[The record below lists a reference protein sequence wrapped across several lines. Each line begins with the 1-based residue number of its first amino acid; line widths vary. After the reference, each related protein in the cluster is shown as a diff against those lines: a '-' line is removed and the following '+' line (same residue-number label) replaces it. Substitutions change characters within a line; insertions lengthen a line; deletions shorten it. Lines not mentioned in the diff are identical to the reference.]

1 VTPTRAPERLLVD
14 VPGHPG
20 ATLRV
25 EVHHADAPVT
35 ALFSSGLG
43 LPLDL
48 WHPVTDLLPD
58 VRCVLFDRPGMGG
71 STPWHRVV
79 DLPEE
84 VDLLSTVLAAAG
96 PGPDPA
102 AVVVGHSH
110 GGLFAEGLARTHP
123 EVVRGLVLVDASDP
137 ELEATRL
144 QLGGAPAA
152 WAARVAAR
160 PWLAPI
166 AKDVAATA
174 VLAGGATR
182 AAPGRARRA
191 LVTAYGQPAQLEAT
205 VAELVAVGD
214 DARALLALAKTHPLP
229 DVPVHLV
236 VATRAGRP
244 TRHRRTG
251 WLRRMTDRA
260 AQLGA
265 GTVRTDVD
273 SGHLVMLDAP
283 DAVARAVQACVTR
296 TAGP

>member
-1 VTPTRAPERLLVD
+1 VTTSRAPERLLVD

-20 ATLRV
+20 ATLRG

-137 ELEATRL
+137 DFEASRL
-144 QLGGAPAA
+144 QLGGAPASVAA
-152 WAARVAAR
+152 WVAAR
-160 PWLAPI
+160 PWLAPL
-166 AKDVAATA
+166 AKDVTASA
-174 VLAGGATR
+174 VLLGGAVR
-182 AAPGRARRA
+182 PASAQARLA

-205 VAELVAVGD
+205 VAELAAVGD
-214 DARALLALAKTHPLP
+214 DARALVELAATHPLP
-229 DVPVHLV
+229 DVPVQLV
-236 VATRAGRP
+236 VAIRGGRA
-244 TRHRRTG
+244 TRHRRG
-251 WLRRMTDRA
+251 AWLRRMTDRA
-260 AQLGA
+260 AQLGP

-283 DAVARAVQACVTR
+283 DAVARAVRACL
-296 TAGP
+296 TAPGR